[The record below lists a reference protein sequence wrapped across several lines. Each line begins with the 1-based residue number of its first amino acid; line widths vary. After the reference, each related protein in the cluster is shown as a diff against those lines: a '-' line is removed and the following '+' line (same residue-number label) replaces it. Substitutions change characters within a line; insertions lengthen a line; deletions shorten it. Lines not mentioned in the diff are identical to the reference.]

1 MFVSDLVSLTK
12 PRIIVLLL
20 VTAVGAMFLAAQGP
34 PSWSTTLLVIVGG
47 TLGAGG
53 ANALNHYFDRDL
65 DERMTRTRW
74 RPVPSG
80 RIDARTA
87 LGFGILL
94 NVVAFAVLAN
104 GVNLLSAVRHAPARR
119 VVCPDYRG
127 RGRSAYDPDWRNYR
141 PQTHLGDLLALLT
154 VAGIDRVVAL
164 GTSAAYGL
172 SAVLTLG
179 ASAFYILVYTQWLKR
194 TTTQNIVI
202 GGAAGAFPPLIGWAA
217 VTGDLG
223 LSALYLFAIVFFWTP
238 PHFWALAL
246 MIREDYEEAGVP
258 MLPVVEGVPA
268 TTRSIMLYSLL
279 LVTLSILFFSVDG
292 LGWIYLAGALGL
304 GSVFLYRAW
313 RLLRSNALQDA
324 RGLYLYS
331 LLYLALLFVAMIAD
345 VMVGL

>member
-94 NVVAFAVLAN
+94 NVVAFAVLAT
-104 GVNLLSAVRHAPARR
+104 GVNL
-119 VVCPDYRG
+119 
-127 RGRSAYDPDWRNYR
+127 
-141 PQTHLGDLLALLT
+141 
-154 VAGIDRVVAL
+154 
-164 GTSAAYGL
+164 L

-331 LLYLALLFVAMIAD
+331 LLYLALLFLMIVID
-345 VMVGL
+345 SSV

>member
-94 NVVAFAVLAN
+94 NVVAFAVLAT
-104 GVNLLSAVRHAPARR
+104 GVNL
-119 VVCPDYRG
+119 
-127 RGRSAYDPDWRNYR
+127 
-141 PQTHLGDLLALLT
+141 
-154 VAGIDRVVAL
+154 
-164 GTSAAYGL
+164 L

-258 MLPVVEGVPA
+258 MLPVVEGIPA

-331 LLYLALLFVAMIAD
+331 LLYLALLFLMIVID
-345 VMVGL
+345 SSV

>member
-1 MFVSDLVSLTK
+1 MALQPTSTPIQPSSLAVFVSDLVSLTK

-74 RPVPSG
+74 RTVPSG

-94 NVVAFAVLAN
+94 NVVAFAVLAT
-104 GVNLLSAVRHAPARR
+104 GVNL
-119 VVCPDYRG
+119 
-127 RGRSAYDPDWRNYR
+127 
-141 PQTHLGDLLALLT
+141 
-154 VAGIDRVVAL
+154 
-164 GTSAAYGL
+164 L

-331 LLYLALLFVAMIAD
+331 LLYLALLFLMIVID
-345 VMVGL
+345 SSV

>member
-1 MFVSDLVSLTK
+1 MFVSDLVALTK

-34 PSWSTTLLVIVGG
+34 PSWSTALLVIVGG
-47 TLGAGG
+47 SLGAGG

-65 DERMTRTRW
+65 DERMARTRW

-87 LGFGILL
+87 LAFGILL
-94 NVVAFAVLAN
+94 NVCAFAVLAT
-104 GVNLLSAVRHAPARR
+104 GVNLLSAA
-119 VVCPDYRG
+119 
-127 RGRSAYDPDWRNYR
+127 
-141 PQTHLGDLLALLT
+141 
-154 VAGIDRVVAL
+154 
-164 GTSAAYGL
+164 
-172 SAVLTLG
+172 LTLG

-279 LVTLSILFFSVDG
+279 LVTLTILFFSVDG
-292 LGWIYLAGALGL
+292 LGWTYLAGALGL

-331 LLYLALLFVAMIAD
+331 LLYLALLFLMIVID
-345 VMVGL
+345 SSI

>member
-1 MFVSDLVSLTK
+1 MKARLALQPTSTPIQPSSLTVFVSDLVALTK

-94 NVVAFAVLAN
+94 NVVAFAVLAT
-104 GVNLLSAVRHAPARR
+104 GVNLLSAA
-119 VVCPDYRG
+119 
-127 RGRSAYDPDWRNYR
+127 
-141 PQTHLGDLLALLT
+141 
-154 VAGIDRVVAL
+154 
-164 GTSAAYGL
+164 
-172 SAVLTLG
+172 LTLG

-313 RLLRSNALQDA
+313 RLLRSNALQDSL
-324 RGLYLYS
+324 GLYLYS
-331 LLYLALLFVAMIAD
+331 LLYLALLFLMIVID
-345 VMVGL
+345 SSV

>member
-1 MFVSDLVSLTK
+1 MALQPTSTPIQPSSLAVFVSDLVSLTK

-65 DERMTRTRW
+65 DERMARTRW

-94 NVVAFAVLAN
+94 NVVAFAVLAT
-104 GVNLLSAVRHAPARR
+104 GVNL
-119 VVCPDYRG
+119 
-127 RGRSAYDPDWRNYR
+127 
-141 PQTHLGDLLALLT
+141 
-154 VAGIDRVVAL
+154 
-164 GTSAAYGL
+164 L

-331 LLYLALLFVAMIAD
+331 LLYLALLFLMIVID
-345 VMVGL
+345 SSV